1 MRKRERAESVD
12 KNKINLE
19 EAALCDVPLI
29 KTQFL
34 FCTYCA
40 IQKEEFHLPIC
51 QLSMSIIITIFI
63 YHFNEIV
70 VKTYNQITIYNRSEC
85 VNKQK

>member
-1 MRKRERAESVD
+1 MRKIERAESVD

-19 EAALCDVPLI
+19 ESALCDVPLI

-40 IQKEEFHLPIC
+40 IQKEEFYLPIC
-51 QLSMSIIITIFI
+51 QLSIIITIFI

-70 VKTYNQITIYNRSEC
+70 VKTYNQTSESPDQ
-85 VNKQK
+85 VGEND